1 MTIYIDID
9 YKCYVSAAEGRRAIE
24 TNEFD
29 GKCPE
34 WIESFRF
41 VPADETWTR
50 EDGEEFAGAEMISP
64 WKDLGE
70 AYAAQTVYLTG
81 KLAAAEADIAELD
94 IALLDAEYE
103 NITGGTDDEGSD
115 IQSVQKDDTARGIS
129 CRYADKARCVL
140 RRGQAKHRGIRR
152 AVRYA

>member
-1 MTIYIDID
+1 MTIYIDSD

-50 EDGEEFAGAEMISP
+50 EDGEEFRGEMAAP
-64 WKDLGE
+64 WKDLSE
-70 AYAAQTVYLTG
+70 AYAAQTAYLERQNAQYE
-81 KLAAAEADIAELD
+81 AALSEIEVALGVNAE
-94 IALLDAEYE
+94 
-103 NITGGTDDEGSD
+103 
-115 IQSVQKDDTARGIS
+115 
-129 CRYADKARCVL
+129 
-140 RRGQAKHRGIRR
+140 
-152 AVRYA
+152 